1 LILELANNIRQAHN
15 MMVNARLVEE
25 LNILSE
31 MLLVELGDTR
41 FQIPQQTPKKKKT
54 TVLDT
59 PVHMEIG
66 NDFVEV
72 IHDSKGGTA
81 FFTNLCSLMSNP
93 NCNHHR
99 GLNLLELNPHLVH
112 PGESC
117 LRKITGLFLG
127 PSPF

>member
-1 LILELANNIRQAHN
+1 

-41 FQIPQQTPKKKKT
+41 FQIPQQTPKKKT

-99 GLNLLELNPHLVH
+99 GLNLLELTHVGH
-112 PGESC
+112 
-117 LRKITGLFLG
+117 
-127 PSPF
+127 